1 MTQSTAH
8 SPQSEYFIVGV
19 GASAGGLEAIEI
31 FFDNLPDDTGAAYVI
46 VQHLSPDFKSLMDQL
61 LARHTKMQIHRA
73 EEGMSVEPNNIYLI
87 PPRKNMRVEGRALRL
102 SEQSKDRT
110 PPLPID
116 IFLTSLAEDVAERA
130 IGVILSGT
138 GSDGSSGVR
147 AIKEAGGVVIVQDP
161 ESAKFDGM
169 PQAAIHTGA
178 ADLILSPKAMGP
190 KIASYIATP
199 SLPLEE
205 EEFISTEPMR
215 NILQLLK
222 KRHNVDFSV
231 YKEKT
236 IHRRILRRMTLMQCE
251 TLDEFFHTLRENAG
265 QVDYLYE
272 DLLIGV
278 TEFFRDTDAFQLIE
292 EHLDHIVN
300 LADEHQIRI
309 WCPGSSTGEEPYS
322 IAMLLE
328 EYRQRTG
335 RAIQYKIFATDVDPH
350 AIARAGEGIYSA
362 SVVAKLGPERLNRFF
377 DRQADDYR
385 VGRLIR
391 DHVVFAH
398 HNIFKDPPF
407 TRIHLVTC
415 RNMLI
420 YMKPEVQAD
429 ILRFLHFALVP
440 KGILMLGPSETPGDI
455 ANEFTLLNQR
465 WKLYRKKRDTRLP
478 LSLDMTRPQQRPT
491 ATPFQAKSTL
501 RSHQDFD
508 RICSAFISEFVPT
521 AMLTDENGNLLHT
534 FGDARRVLLMPQGRA
549 SLQLLDLLGNRAR
562 TAVATAMHS
571 SHKTGSPVRY
581 EHVPLEMDDGLHE
594 AKITVRHLPPSDE
607 ASSTGLFLVLFGN
620 PEAVTEMSDEPETY
634 DRGSS
639 SRIAH
644 LEQELQHTKE
654 NLQATIEELE
664 TANEELQS
672 TNEELL
678 ASNEELQSTN
688 EELHSVNEE
697 LYTVNAEHQ
706 RKITELS
713 ELTEDVENLLSSIEV
728 GTIFL
733 DEELRIRK
741 FTPQAEA
748 MASLMPSDIGRP
760 LSHLSHGLEDIDLV
774 QIAEQV
780 ARSGQRIE
788 QPVSDKQGTQRLLRV
803 LPYRSDA
810 GHGGVLVTLIDL
822 TALDI

>member
-1 MTQSTAH
+1 
-8 SPQSEYFIVGV
+8 
-19 GASAGGLEAIEI
+19 
-31 FFDNLPDDTGAAYVI
+31 
-46 VQHLSPDFKSLMDQL
+46 
-61 LARHTKMQIHRA
+61 
-73 EEGMSVEPNNIYLI
+73 
-87 PPRKNMRVEGRALRL
+87 
-102 SEQSKDRT
+102 
-110 PPLPID
+110 
-116 IFLTSLAEDVAERA
+116 
-130 IGVILSGT
+130 
-138 GSDGSSGVR
+138 
-147 AIKEAGGVVIVQDP
+147 
-161 ESAKFDGM
+161 
-169 PQAAIHTGA
+169 
-178 ADLILSPKAMGP
+178 
-190 KIASYIATP
+190 
-199 SLPLEE
+199 
-205 EEFISTEPMR
+205 
-215 NILQLLK
+215 
-222 KRHNVDFSV
+222 
-231 YKEKT
+231 
-236 IHRRILRRMTLMQCE
+236 
-251 TLDEFFHTLRENAG
+251 
-265 QVDYLYE
+265 
-272 DLLIGV
+272 
-278 TEFFRDTDAFQLIE
+278 
-292 EHLDHIVN
+292 
-300 LADEHQIRI
+300 
-309 WCPGSSTGEEPYS
+309 
-322 IAMLLE
+322 
-328 EYRQRTG
+328 
-335 RAIQYKIFATDVDPH
+335 
-350 AIARAGEGIYSA
+350 
-362 SVVAKLGPERLNRFF
+362 
-377 DRQADDYR
+377 
-385 VGRLIR
+385 
-391 DHVVFAH
+391 
-398 HNIFKDPPF
+398 
-407 TRIHLVTC
+407 
-415 RNMLI
+415 
-420 YMKPEVQAD
+420 
-429 ILRFLHFALVP
+429 
-440 KGILMLGPSETPGDI
+440 
-455 ANEFTLLNQR
+455 
-465 WKLYRKKRDTRLP
+465 
-478 LSLDMTRPQQRPT
+478 
-491 ATPFQAKSTL
+491 
-501 RSHQDFD
+501 
-508 RICSAFISEFVPT
+508 
-521 AMLTDENGNLLHT
+521 
-534 FGDARRVLLMPQGRA
+534 
-549 SLQLLDLLGNRAR
+549 
-562 TAVATAMHS
+562 MHS